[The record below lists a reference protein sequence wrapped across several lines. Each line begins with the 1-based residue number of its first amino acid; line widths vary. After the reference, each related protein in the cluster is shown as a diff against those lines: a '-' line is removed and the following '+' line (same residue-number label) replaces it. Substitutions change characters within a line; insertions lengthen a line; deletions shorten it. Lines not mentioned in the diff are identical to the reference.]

1 METGSCRPN
10 RSDDSS
16 ERPSPY
22 VLIIRSKLSSKPR
35 PERVSPALLRIL
47 LHSGFG
53 AENRFKQIGLLAA
66 NVPGSQCNHAA
77 GKGPSGMVHQY
88 VC

>member
-1 METGSCRPN
+1 MRNTFFGQIKVRSGMETGSCRPN

-35 PERVSPALLRIL
+35 PERVRQLYSGFYYAPDFEQNAELRIML
-47 LHSGFG
+47 RCS
-53 AENRFKQIGLLAA
+53 
-66 NVPGSQCNHAA
+66 PT
-77 GKGPSGMVHQY
+77 P
-88 VC
+88 